1 MTQKRAVLLVC
12 DGPREDSLRPEW
24 MSNLCRLMDD
34 GRRFTAY
41 GSAFI
46 AIRGGFEPGLVHDGR
61 NSAVDLTAT
70 ILCPL
75 GQPFDGMDSSPLPKC
90 RNAGIVT

>member
-1 MTQKRAVLLVC
+1 MTQKRAVLVVC
-12 DGPREDSLRPEW
+12 DGLREDSSRPEW
-24 MSNLCRLMDD
+24 MSNLCRLMVD

-46 AIRGGFEPGLVHDGR
+46 TIRGGFGLGLVHDGG

-70 ILCPL
+70 ILCPSANL
-75 GQPFDGMDSSPLPKC
+75 LTVWTARRCQSV
-90 RNAGIVT
+90 VTQGS